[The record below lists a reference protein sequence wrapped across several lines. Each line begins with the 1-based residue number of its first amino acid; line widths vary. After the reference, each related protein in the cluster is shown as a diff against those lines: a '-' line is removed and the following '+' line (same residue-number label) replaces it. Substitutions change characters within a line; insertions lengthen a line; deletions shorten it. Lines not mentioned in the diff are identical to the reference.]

1 MSEHPYSRESVGR
14 LREQEDLATCCS
26 PMGQSGL
33 EARRYCAYNQTR
45 ERFVCVDVE
54 AADFSAASLNS
65 RLPGLTP
72 SCGTAF
78 WVLPFRG
85 ISPTSV
91 RVPIDLIYL
100 DPNLVVLDA
109 VESFPIS
116 RPSPSS
122 TPAASVLAL
131 PAHTIDSAET
141 HRGDRL
147 ILCTPEQLKRHL
159 LQTSGTKVDAHAE
172 PSLNSGPRAASQ
184 IDQPAHK
191 TSGKVL
197 HWADRSRPRP
207 SNEDLSTET
216 DPIAMSL
223 PSEPDRVQTPQKKAA
238 GSKNWLQRLLSA
250 EPPDPRNAP
259 REQLSWLAAYFFTG
273 GMPSA
278 HGIRDI
284 SSTGLYVFTEER
296 WYLGTVIRI
305 TLTDLRH
312 PTAER
317 SCTVNAKVV
326 RWGNDGVGCQF
337 VLKNKKDL
345 RHGKGSADCSFG
357 EKISRAQVEQFL
369 QLVRNG
375 AS

>member
-1 MSEHPYSRESVGR
+1 
-14 LREQEDLATCCS
+14 
-26 PMGQSGL
+26 
-33 EARRYCAYNQTR
+33 
-45 ERFVCVDVE
+45 
-54 AADFSAASLNS
+54 
-65 RLPGLTP
+65 
-72 SCGTAF
+72 
-78 WVLPFRG
+78 
-85 ISPTSV
+85 
-91 RVPIDLIYL
+91 
-100 DPNLVVLDA
+100 
-109 VESFPIS
+109 
-116 RPSPSS
+116 
-122 TPAASVLAL
+122 
-131 PAHTIDSAET
+131 
-141 HRGDRL
+141 
-147 ILCTPEQLKRHL
+147 
-159 LQTSGTKVDAHAE
+159 
-172 PSLNSGPRAASQ
+172 
-184 IDQPAHK
+184 
-191 TSGKVL
+191 
-197 HWADRSRPRP
+197 
-207 SNEDLSTET
+207 
-216 DPIAMSL
+216 
-223 PSEPDRVQTPQKKAA
+223 
-238 GSKNWLQRLLSA
+238 
-250 EPPDPRNAP
+250 
-259 REQLSWLAAYFFTG
+259 LSWLAAYFFTG